1 MPENHRFVSPIR
13 SKPFNLFNMENVIT
27 QVGEPTNYASF
38 GRRLVALIIDG
49 IIIGVAQSF
58 IIVPIMISLGLG
70 VASKIETDS
79 LETMEPGEAM
89 GIFSAMMG
97 AGLMIQLVSWGISGV
112 YFVLMESSEKQA
124 TLGKIAMG
132 LKVTD
137 LNGNRITP
145 TTAIIRFVGR
155 IVSGM
160 IMLIGYIMAAFTAK
174 KQALHDMI
182 ASTLVLK
189 S

>member
-1 MPENHRFVSPIR
+1 
-13 SKPFNLFNMENVIT
+13 MENVIT

-49 IIIGVAQSF
+49 IIIGIAQSF
-58 IIVPIMISLGLG
+58 IIVPIMVTFGLG

-79 LETMEPGEAM
+79 LESMEPGEAM
-89 GIFSAMMG
+89 GFFSAIMG

-145 TTAIIRFVGR
+145 TAAIIRFVGR

>member
-1 MPENHRFVSPIR
+1 MVVAGRVLESVWKGRKIVAKRKVNADENCQVDIGGLFGIKKRKNFNTPAKEWAKMFGFLPENHRFVQPIR

-70 VASKIETDS
+70 VASKIDTDS

-89 GIFSAMMG
+89 SIFSAMMG

-112 YFVLMESSEKQA
+112 
-124 TLGKIAMG
+124 
-132 LKVTD
+132 
-137 LNGNRITP
+137 
-145 TTAIIRFVGR
+145 
-155 IVSGM
+155 
-160 IMLIGYIMAAFTAK
+160 
-174 KQALHDMI
+174 
-182 ASTLVLK
+182 
-189 S
+189 